1 MDELDNLVGS
11 LENSANFLR
20 PHSVPDW
27 LASSLD
33 DDGVNQGRRRLPRLP
48 PRSGSRLAA
57 AEVAALQTTNDS
69 PNANVVR
76 PHAPI
81 SGGRWAQKK
90 ESKDQKKKQRS
101 RASRR
106 KSNFNKKKLSKKS
119 PGSKSTASLEES
131 WESLQHFSVTNLGRS
146 LEMGNDTGNV
156 HFVNIDDDDEGSD
169 LKFYNN
175 RNYNNTM
182 EFNNDTNNDDNNNN
196 NNWNNN
202 NNNNTNNNN
211 NMSTTTTNNNN
222 TLSNNNYTNNG
233 KNGNHQEDDFFINEP
248 TQIFKI
254 HDAVESMDGKSLIAV
269 ESNTFEIPVL
279 PRGRNL
285 QINILSTWGDP
296 YYVGLMGL
304 EIFDSNGH
312 LVTLNNTYEQLEA
325 DPPDINILPEY
336 DNDPRTVD
344 KLLDGHNHTCD
355 DMHAWLAPFRKGGD
369 HFIYLAFDDVI
380 TISMMRFWNY
390 NKSRIHSY
398 RGARYVEI
406 KLDNRY
412 IFKGEIQRAP
422 GAMLGSSVCAEC
434 ILFTMDENVLRIIE
448 RYDKHPEHSMAMQ
461 RDDFEMDLES
471 QWRNGWGGGEG
482 NKQRPKSVERPRTA
496 GVSLGLIDKEGG
508 EGRDDSSSEDEDSNA
523 NAQVQN
529 AVGTDGRPLTSAGA
543 RQRHRLRNKKK
554 GKNGKLINNKKLQ
567 SNNRNSNNMTNGGGG
582 GLSIVSQAKPLS
594 KRPKKKKRPMTAP
607 LRGSSTKPVIGQV
620 LEMSVGMSWGNVD
633 TVGMTS
639 LKILDANFKPLE
651 IRPSMISCTPNDN
664 GTPVH
669 RLIDGVDNTEDENH
683 MWLAPCR
690 PYAQQYMLRIDFGS
704 QVGLTGLKIWNYNAS
719 LDDSFMGVKRLVV
732 NLDGQMLSPPHGF
745 LIRKAPGDV
754 KSINDFGQFVALNR
768 REESNNGNGKGG
780 GTNANSTIAA
790 AARASAKRRANQS
803 ANNNNQNNNSYG
815 NDYNMN
821 NTNNG
826 DEYGLNR
833 TMSSLSLGLAPVM
846 ERKVTQQYETPTL
859 PCGCIFKFVLLSTH
873 GDPHYIG
880 LNGLELYDGDN
891 NLIELDETNVEASPK
906 DINALPFVENSGV
919 KDVRTLDKLYDG
931 VNESFEDE
939 HMWLA
944 PYTSKSSQVNSI
956 FVYLDEPL
964 ILSKIKL
971 WNYSKTPSRGVNE
984 IEVLIDDVLVYRGS
998 LRKSKSKIEVANQS
1012 SYLNDDNNF
1021 RRQED
1026 EIGNCSAILFTDSDA
1041 IIESEIEHV
1050 YNPSDENEGH
1060 CVFMDS
1066 GNVINQPQI
1075 NRGESRPTT
1084 STGRRR

>member
-1 MDELDNLVGS
+1 MDELDNLVGAV
-11 LENSANFLR
+11 ENSTHFLR

-57 AEVAALQTTNDS
+57 AEVAALQTGNNDS
-69 PNANVVR
+69 PNVTTVR

-90 ESKDQKKKQRS
+90 SQDNNNTKEHNKQRS

-106 KSNFNKKKLSKKS
+106 KSSLKKKHMKKS
-119 PGSKSTASLEES
+119 PASKSTASLEES

-146 LEMGNDTGNV
+146 LEMRGDSGNV
-156 HFVNIDDDDEGSD
+156 HFVNIDDDEGGD
-169 LKFYNN
+169 GTINFYNN
-175 RNYNNTM
+175 SNAMVYNNTDNSNDRNGNDNNN
-182 EFNNDTNNDDNNNN
+182 FNMHGGNRSNNRTNMSKTTTSRNNNN
-196 NNWNNN
+196 NNH
-202 NNNNTNNNN
+202 TK
-211 NMSTTTTNNNN
+211 
-222 TLSNNNYTNNG
+222 
-233 KNGNHQEDDFFINEP
+233 KNQEDDFFINEP

-269 ESNTFEIPVL
+269 ESNTFEIPEL
-279 PRGRNL
+279 PKGRSL

-312 LVTLNNTYEQLEA
+312 LVTLNNMYEQLEA

-336 DNDPRTVD
+336 ENDPRTVD

-355 DMHAWLAPFRKGGD
+355 DMHAWLAPFQNGGD
-369 HFIYLAFDDVI
+369 HFIYLTFDDVK

-448 RYDKHPEHSMAMQ
+448 RYDKHPEHSMTMQ

-471 QWRNGWGGGEG
+471 QWRHGWGGNEA

-496 GVSLGLIDKEGG
+496 GVSLGMIDKEGG
-508 EGRDDSSSEDEDSNA
+508 EGRDASSSDSEGDNMDGKIG
-523 NAQVQN
+523 N

-543 RQRHRLRNKKK
+543 RNRNSKI
-554 GKNGKLINNKKLQ
+554 GNNKKFV
-567 SNNRNSNNMTNGGGG
+567 RNGRRKSSAMGSKGKVGD

-594 KRPKKKKRPMTAP
+594 KRPKKKNRPMTAP
-607 LRGSSTKPVIGQV
+607 LRGSSTKPVVGQV

-633 TVGMTS
+633 MVGMTS
-639 LKILDANFKPLE
+639 LKILDSTFKPIE
-651 IRPSMISCTPNDN
+651 IRSSMLSCSPNDN
-664 GTPVH
+664 GSSIY
-669 RLIDGVDNTEDENH
+669 RLIDGVDNTEDADH

-690 PYAQQYMLRIDFGS
+690 PYAQQYILRIDFGNP
-704 QVGLTGLKIWNYNAS
+704 VGLTGLKIWNYNAS

-732 NLDGQMLSPPHGF
+732 NLDGQILSPPHGF
-745 LIRKAPGDV
+745 LIRKAPGDA

-768 REESNNGNGKGG
+768 QEESNKG
-780 GTNANSTIAA
+780 NANSGGGNSAIAA
-790 AARASAKRRANQS
+790 AARASANRRAAQKNR
-803 ANNNNQNNNSYG
+803 NNSDAINSPGDTYG
-815 NDYNMN
+815 M
-821 NTNNG
+821 
-826 DEYGLNR
+826 R
-833 TMSSLSLGLAPVM
+833 SMSLGLAPVM
-846 ERKVTQQYETPTL
+846 ERKITQQYETPTL

-891 NLIELDETNVEASPK
+891 NLIELNETNVDASPK
-906 DINALPFVENSGV
+906 DINSLPFVEKSGV

-931 VNESFEDE
+931 VNASFEDE

-944 PYTSKSSQVNSI
+944 PYTSRGSQVNSI

-964 ILSKIKL
+964 VLSKIKF

-998 LRKSKSKIEVANQS
+998 LRKSKSKIEVSNQS
-1012 SYLNDDNNF
+1012 SYLNNDTNVRCNGDD
-1021 RRQED
+1021 EV
-1026 EIGNCSAILFTDSDA
+1026 GNCSAILFTDAEA
-1041 IIESEIEHV
+1041 IIDSEIDYV

-1084 STGRRR
+1084 STGRRRL